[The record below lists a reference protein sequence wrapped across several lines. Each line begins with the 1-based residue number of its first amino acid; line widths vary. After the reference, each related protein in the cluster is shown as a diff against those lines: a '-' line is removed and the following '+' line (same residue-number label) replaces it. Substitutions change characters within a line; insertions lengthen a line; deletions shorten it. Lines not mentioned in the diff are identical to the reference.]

1 MVEIISVVL
10 VILAVLLGSYTSR
23 SRRAEPDV
31 LADLGFTS
39 FLQWERKNIVESP
52 NALQFYE
59 SGNFLK
65 SESHPELTIFSTM
78 FNPTGMS
85 HRSRTQY
92 NTRIFAFKPVNGRF
106 PKFMLSPE
114 KIDIGIKIRYE
125 DHQEFSNIFALC
137 IFDNSDNVKLVRDLF
152 DNTLIHD
159 DIFKNMKQICSDYIT
174 IESDGNHIFYYWKY
188 HLFYAQNFPKIIS
201 ELTTF
206 HKTYFDST
214 LD

>member
-1 MVEIISVVL
+1 MIEVISAVL
-10 VILAVLLGSYTSR
+10 VILAVLFGSYTSR
-23 SRRAEPDV
+23 SRRAESDV

-39 FLQWERKNIVESP
+39 CLQWERKNIVESP
-52 NALQFYE
+52 NALQFYN
-59 SGNFLK
+59 SGNLLR
-65 SESHPELTIFSTM
+65 SESHPELTIFSTK
-78 FNPTGMS
+78 FDPTGMD
-85 HRSRTQY
+85 HGVHY
-92 NTRIFAFKPVNGRF
+92 NTRIFAFKAVNGRF

-114 KIDIGIKIRYE
+114 RIDIGIKVRYE

-152 DNTLIHD
+152 DTTLIHD
-159 DIFKNMKQICSDYIT
+159 DIFKGMKQICSDYIS

>member
-10 VILAVLLGSYTSR
+10 VILGVLLGSFTSR
-23 SRRAEPDV
+23 NRRAEKDV
-31 LADLGFTS
+31 LTDFGFTS
-39 FLQWERKNIVESP
+39 SHKWEGNKEVASP
-52 NALQFYE
+52 NASQFY
-59 SGNFLK
+59 SSRNLFR
-65 SESHPELTIFSTM
+65 SESHPELTIFSTK
-78 FNPTGMS
+78 FDPTGMD
-85 HRSRTQY
+85 HGVHY
-92 NTRIFAFKPVNGRF
+92 NTRIFAFKAVNGRF

-114 KIDIGIKIRYE
+114 RIDIGIKVRYE

-152 DNTLIHD
+152 DTTLIHD
-159 DIFKNMKQICSDYIT
+159 GIFKGMKQICSDYIS

-201 ELTTF
+201 ELTKF

>member
-10 VILAVLLGSYTSR
+10 VILGVLLGSFTSR
-23 SRRAEPDV
+23 NRRAEKDV
-31 LADLGFTS
+31 LTDFGFTS
-39 FLQWERKNIVESP
+39 SHKWEGNKEVASP
-52 NALQFYE
+52 NASQFY
-59 SGNFLK
+59 SSRNLFR
-65 SESHPELTIFSTM
+65 SESYPELTIFSTK
-78 FNPTGMS
+78 FDPTGMD
-85 HRSRTQY
+85 HGVHY
-92 NTRIFAFKPVNGRF
+92 NTRIFAFKAVNGRF

-114 KIDIGIKIRYE
+114 RIDIGIKVRYE

-152 DNTLIHD
+152 DNALLHD
-159 DIFKNMKQICSDYIT
+159 DIFKSMKQICSDYIT